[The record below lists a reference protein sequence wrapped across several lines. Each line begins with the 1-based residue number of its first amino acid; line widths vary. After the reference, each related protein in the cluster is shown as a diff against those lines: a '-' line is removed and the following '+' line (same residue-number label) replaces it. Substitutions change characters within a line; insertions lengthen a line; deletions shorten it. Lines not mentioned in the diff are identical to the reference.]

1 MQASSEDEREQAWRS
16 GYEFGRAEAAWE
28 YVHNRI
34 AGAPIVSTCGD
45 EVEAF
50 WAYHLRR
57 VEEGH
62 YESADRV

>member
-1 MQASSEDEREQAWRS
+1 MQSSSEEEREHAWRS

-28 YVHNRI
+28 YTHNRI
-34 AGAPIVSTCGD
+34 AGAPIVSTHGD
-45 EVEAF
+45 EAEAF

-62 YESADRV
+62 YEEDNV

>member
-1 MQASSEDEREQAWRS
+1 MTNEERDKVWRE
-16 GYEFGRAEAAWE
+16 GYEFGRAEATWE
-28 YVHNRI
+28 YAQSRV
-34 AGAPIVSTCGD
+34 AGAPIVSTKGD
-45 EVEAF
+45 EVEVF

>member
-1 MQASSEDEREQAWRS
+1 MRAIKEEHAWRT

-28 YVHNRI
+28 YAQSRV
-34 AGAPIVSTCGD
+34 AGAPIVSTKGD

-57 VEEGH
+57 VGEGH
-62 YESADRV
+62 YESTDSV